1 MANFPLSI
9 KRLTGATK
17 VKAAAV
23 HNLREPASPSTD
35 RSHIN
40 SQFSHMN
47 VVVEGPGSSTEVC
60 ALSSALLAAAGIKRL
75 KSNSVRALEIVFT
88 WPFDTQ
94 VHPHGYFDDC
104 ITWAKSHF
112 DVPVL
117 STVIHLDESEP
128 HCHMLLLPLVNGRMN
143 GSRLHGGTPQLR
155 AMQISFHNLVSSRYG
170 INRPEPLPRLSAAI
184 RAKLMSNIEAALY
197 SAYGMSKEAMSI
209 MLGPHRANPLPMARF
224 FGLAPALAGSPS
236 DSEFVKIMTR
246 KVAPKS

>member
-9 KRLTGATK
+9 ERITGSTK

-23 HNLREPASPSTD
+23 HNLREPASPYTD

-40 SQFSHMN
+40 AQCSHMN
-47 VVVEGPGSSTEVC
+47 VVMDGPGTSTEVC
-60 ALSSALLAAAGIKRL
+60 ALSASLLAAAGIKRL
-75 KSNSVRALEIVFT
+75 KSNAVRALEIVFT

-94 VHPHGYFDDC
+94 VHPQGYFDDC
-104 ITWAKSHF
+104 VAWAKSYF

-155 AMQISFHNLVSSRYG
+155 AMQNSFHKSVSSHYG
-170 INRPEPLPRLSAAI
+170 IDRPEPLPRLSAAV
-184 RAKLMSNIEAALY
+184 RAKLMSNLEAILQ
-197 SAYGMSKEAMSI
+197 SAYGMSKEVISI
-209 MLGPHRANPLPMARF
+209 MLRPHRANPLPMARF
-224 FGLAPALAGSPS
+224 FGLVPTLAGAPS
-236 DSEFVKIMTR
+236 ESEFVKTMTR
-246 KVAPKS
+246 KVELKS

>member
-9 KRLTGATK
+9 ERLTGATK

-23 HNLREPASPSTD
+23 HNLREPASPYTD

-40 SQFSHMN
+40 AQLSQMN
-47 VVVEGPGSSTEVC
+47 VVVEGPSISKEVC
-60 ALSSALLAAAGIKRL
+60 ALSGALLAAAGIKRL

-94 VHPHGYFDDC
+94 VHPQGYFDDC
-104 ITWAKSHF
+104 VAWAKSYF

-155 AMQISFHNLVSSRYG
+155 AMQNSFHKSVSSRYG
-170 INRPEPLPRLSAAI
+170 INRPEPLPRLSAAV
-184 RAKLMSNIEAALY
+184 RAKLMGNLEAALY
-197 SAYGMSKEAMSI
+197 SAYGMSKEAMNI
-209 MLGPHRANPLPMARF
+209 MLRPHRANPLPMARF
-224 FGLAPALAGSPS
+224 FGLAPALVRAPS
-236 DSEFVKIMTR
+236 DSEFVKTMTR
-246 KVAPKS
+246 SVAPKS